1 MVHSLRPVR
10 LRQLTTV
17 KKVFVQK
24 SEIAQKKKKK
34 KKKIVFKYIIKNK
47 KTFQM
52 IKRQIT
58 SKYHE
63 KNEQQKIDL
72 DIG

>member
-1 MVHSLRPVR
+1 MVHSLRPVK

-17 KKVFVQK
+17 KKVFMKK
-24 SEIAQKKKKK
+24 SEIAQQKQNKN
-34 KKKIVFKYIIKNK
+34 KIVFKYIIKNK
-47 KTFQM
+47 KTFQI
-52 IKRQIT
+52 IKQQIT

-63 KNEQQKIDL
+63 KNEQQNIDL

>member
-34 KKKIVFKYIIKNK
+34 KKKSFKK
-47 KTFQM
+47 K
-52 IKRQIT
+52 K
-58 SKYHE
+58 K
-63 KNEQQKIDL
+63 KKK
-72 DIG
+72 

>member
-34 KKKIVFKYIIKNK
+34 EKIVFKYIIKNK
-47 KTFQM
+47 KSFQM

>member
-1 MVHSLRPVR
+1 MVHSLRPVK

-17 KKVFVQK
+17 KKVFMKK
-24 SEIAQKKKKK
+24 SEIAQKKQNKN
-34 KKKIVFKYIIKNK
+34 KIVFKYIIKNK

>member
-34 KKKIVFKYIIKNK
+34 KKIVFKYIIKNK

-52 IKRQIT
+52 IKRKIT

>member
-1 MVHSLRPVR
+1 MVHSLQPVK

-17 KKVFVQK
+17 KKVFMKK
-24 SEIAQKKKKK
+24 SEIAQKKQNKN
-34 KKKIVFKYIIKNK
+34 KIVFKYIIKNK
-47 KTFQM
+47 KTFQI
-52 IKRQIT
+52 IKQQIT

-63 KNEQQKIDL
+63 KNEQQNIDL

>member
-1 MVHSLRPVR
+1 MVHSLRPVK

-17 KKVFVQK
+17 KKVFMKK
-24 SEIAQKKKKK
+24 SEIAQKKQNKN
-34 KKKIVFKYIIKNK
+34 KIVFKYIIKNK
-47 KTFQM
+47 KTFQI
-52 IKRQIT
+52 IKQQIT

-63 KNEQQKIDL
+63 KNEQQNIDL

>member
-34 KKKIVFKYIIKNK
+34 KKLVFKYIIKNK